1 MDLSLS
7 RHFLHGTERGGEDL
21 YLRVEITEEDE
32 RKVWDPASA
41 VPPVSFLPALEA
53 AFDPLWERLA
63 LRLSP
68 EKIEALEEA
77 GEDTPEDDTGTLGG
91 DSDDELWVEDDELRC
106 RPTPNY
112 DFEMALSK
120 EDAWEKVQEIANGEW
135 FKSLKTGVCQVSGV
149 VYVDGNAE

>member
-41 VPPVSFLPALEA
+41 VRPPSFLPALEA
-53 AFDPLWERLA
+53 AFDALWGRLS
-63 LRLSP
+63 RRFSP
-68 EKIEALEEA
+68 EKLEELE
-77 GEDTPEDDTGTLGG
+77 EDEADGPAERYACQDE
-91 DSDDELWVEDDELRC
+91 DDELWVEDDELRC